1 MEQIMLKVVRVQMQ
15 TSIQKTSKFFQ
26 GHEGFSLI
34 EILVALILA
43 ALVFVALPTGD
54 DAQKHRDLQS
64 AVSDIERSIRFA
76 SNESILR
83 NTVVRLRISMDKD
96 PIEYNVEYGPPGN
109 MPLPDMT
116 SENAK
121 SLAEEKA
128 DQDKIA
134 SLNKQFTKVVEFEEI
149 KHEISPNVAIIGLA
163 TSFQKKI
170 ITDNDASIYFY
181 PTGEKDAALLFFST
195 DEEIAYLD
203 VQPFLSEIRSVF
215 ETLKTE
221 SVAKKEDILQTR
233 MDEVYKDW
241 ISH

>member
-1 MEQIMLKVVRVQMQ
+1 MPRVVKELMQIS
-15 TSIQKTSKFFQ
+15 TQKTFNKLTGQS
-26 GHEGFSLI
+26 GFSLI

-43 ALVFVALPTGD
+43 SLVFLAVPSGD

-64 AVSDIERSIRFA
+64 AVSDLERSIRFA

-83 NTVVRLRISMDKD
+83 NTVVRLRISLDKQ

-109 MPLPDMT
+109 MPLPDMPEKT
-116 SENAK
+116 SK

-128 DQDKIA
+128 EETKIA
-134 SLNKQFTKVVEFEEI
+134 NLNKQFTKVEEFEEI
-149 KHEISPNVAIIGLA
+149 KHELSEYVSVNGLA
-163 TSFQKKI
+163 SSFQKKI
-170 ITDNDASIYFY
+170 LNENDASIYFY
-181 PTGEKDAALLFFST
+181 PTGEKDAAIIFLST
-195 DEEIAYLD
+195 DEEMAYLE
-203 VQPFLSEIRSVF
+203 VQPFLSETRSVF

-241 ISH
+241 ITQ